1 MYYYV
6 GSAWFP
12 AVWTSPLLPNSF
24 LPFVCFLFIS
34 ITLLCMEPFA
44 VLTALLLWIQM
55 FELLFLIRLHVE
67 CSSSGAV
74 ITVKPMLRSYF
85 PLDLHD
91 MTLWS

>member
-67 CSSSGAV
+67 V
-74 ITVKPMLRSYF
+74 FIF
-85 PLDLHD
+85 
-91 MTLWS
+91 WSCDYSEADVAILLST